1 MLREILLILLALV
14 VIYVIY
20 LVFFKKTDKASLVS
34 SHNAKESAIISA
46 NKLPNSNSNNFTYS
60 CWVYIDDWNYR
71 FGEKKVIFGRLDQN
85 QDPCPS
91 VVLGSNQNNLDITV
105 SVYPDT
111 GTSQTQ
117 DIVVAPRVHTCE
129 VQNIPIQKWVCII
142 VTVNNRAMDI
152 YLDGKL
158 VRTCMLP
165 GVPRVAPSSDVYLT
179 PNGGFDGYVK
189 DFEYHSYAVNPSQ
202 AYNIYKDGLGG
213 GIFSGLSDFANK
225 YRLKVAFVEDQ
236 KEVNSFEI

>member
-20 LVFFKKTDKASLVS
+20 LVFFKDSNKTTLVS
-34 SHNAKESAIISA
+34 THNAKESAIIPA

-60 CWVYIDDWNYR
+60 CWIYINDWNYH
-71 FGEKKVIFGRLDQN
+71 FGEKKVVFGRLDQN
-85 QDPCPS
+85 RDPCPS
-91 VVLGSNQNNLDITV
+91 VVLGANQNNLDITL

-111 GTSQTQ
+111 SETQ
-117 DIVVAPRVHTCE
+117 EIVMPAQVHTCQ

-142 VTVNNRAMDI
+142 LTVNNRALDI

-213 GIFSGLSDFANK
+213 SIFSGISDFANK
-225 YRLKVAFVEDQ
+225 YRLKIAFVENQ

>member
-1 MLREILLILLALV
+1 MIREILLILLALV

-20 LVFFKKTDKASLVS
+20 LLFFKDSKKTTLVS
-34 SHNAKESAIISA
+34 SHNAKESTIISA

-60 CWVYIDDWNYR
+60 CWVYINDWNYR
-71 FGEKKVIFGRLDQN
+71 FGEQKVVFGRLDQN
-85 QDPCPS
+85 RDPCPS
-91 VVLGSNQNNLDITV
+91 VVLGANQNNLDITL

-111 GTSQTQ
+111 SETQ
-117 DIVVAPRVHTCE
+117 EIVMPARVHTCQ

-142 VTVNNRAMDI
+142 LTVNNRALDI

-179 PNGGFDGYVK
+179 PNGGFDGFVK
-189 DFEYHSYAVNPSQ
+189 DFEYHSYAVNPNQ

-213 GIFSGLSDFANK
+213 SIFSGISDFANK
-225 YRLKVAFVEDQ
+225 YRLKIAFVENQ
-236 KEVNSFEI
+236 KEVNSFEL